1 MEVILSYYIEYRLY
15 RLDDMDR
22 NKIINRKFISMRFIL
37 SIGFI
42 SLIVLLITIG
52 LLIIS

>member
-1 MEVILSYYIEYRLY
+1 MEVIIYYSKNRLY

-22 NKIINRKFISMRFIL
+22 NKIINGKFISLRFIL